1 MKPMAVNNLKPKMTD
16 APSPSDAL
24 PLIAECFPLR
34 GSSLIE
40 ASAGTGK
47 TWTIAALYVRL
58 VLGHGSADTRFD
70 RPLMP
75 ADILVMTFTRAATRE
90 LSDRIRARLLE
101 AARCFRGEA
110 APREDDRFLSTLLA
124 DYPGQAERQQAA
136 WRLAMAAECMD
147 EASVHTIDAWCQR
160 MLREHAF
167 DSGSLFDEELVADEQ
182 ALLTQAVQDYWR
194 QQCYGL
200 TPQALEEVLGIWSGV
215 DALLAD
221 VKDLLGKAPEDKTLV
236 GETLAQL
243 LERAGREL
251 REQLGALRQPWQ
263 DRAAVML
270 DFVLSQDPPK
280 DHGWDGKKFSI
291 KNISG
296 WLQKLQNWANG
307 TDPGVVPELAMG
319 WLRLTP
325 LGLAEMRKLGAG
337 PMAWSPRQAE
347 AFEAFAV
354 LQADLQK
361 LPTIG
366 AAARRHAAASVAER
380 MRRLK
385 RQQGTFGF
393 SDLLERLHAAL
404 KGPNGMRLRE
414 RIAAQYP
421 VALIDEF
428 QDTSPIQY
436 GIFDQIYRTADN
448 APECALLLI
457 GDPKQSI
464 YGFRGADI
472 YSYLQA
478 RRATQGRHYALS
490 VNYRSTDLLVKAVN
504 HGFLQA
510 EGQWPA
516 GAFQFKGENT
526 AGQGNPLPFVDVSA
540 NGRPETWVNA
550 GGAMPAI
557 TLVHDLELQSM
568 GQARKVF
575 AERCAEQIVGWLN
588 DPTNGFAREGQ
599 PLQRLRPSD
608 IAILVRIGKEAAA
621 LRRALQK
628 RGVASVYLSDKDSV
642 YQSDEARDL
651 VHWLRAVAT
660 PQDSQLVRAALALA
674 SVGLPL
680 DALAR
685 LATDDE
691 VFDGHVQTLR
701 ELRQTWL
708 SQGVLAMLRQTLHR
722 FGLAAR
728 WLAPVENGGSGGGE
742 RSLTNYLHLAELLQN
757 ASGELEGEQAL
768 IRWLVNQIAENA
780 EQTDEQVVRLESD
793 ADLVKIVTIHASKGL
808 EYPVVCLPFATSF
821 RGFDARLVK
830 SLQLP
835 LADGGRELVL
845 DINDEA
851 KARFE
856 QERMREDLR
865 LLYVALTRPRHALWL
880 GFSSVK
886 VGNGKACKT
895 QQSAIGYL
903 LGGSDEREAADWLQP
918 LQTWA
923 SSGHSIALVPA
934 TDPTGVSRLA
944 SRGPSPALQAVP
956 DYRADFDRHWGIAS
970 YSRLTRDLKKDTPQA
985 SPVSP
990 LSPLLVMRPADD
1002 ESLNAAD
1009 GTDAGEGA
1017 AAPGLVPATVPATS
1031 STVAPI
1037 WHSFKRGPIT
1047 GNWLHLQLDWL
1058 SGEGFALQGNP
1069 ALAARLLAR
1078 CERDHKDSAPA
1089 LVGWLTDVVHTPLPA
1104 LGAALAQLPTVRS
1117 EMEFWLPARQI
1128 ETAAIDALC
1137 RQHLLPGVPRPRLQT
1152 STLQGMLMGFM
1163 DLVFEHEG
1171 RYWVLDYK
1179 SNALGADDSA
1189 YNADSLAAAMAEH
1202 RYDVQAA
1209 IYGLALHRLL
1219 RSRLGA
1225 AYDPA
1230 QHLGGAV
1237 YLFLRGIHGPAGGTC
1252 TLTLP
1257 PECLEALDAMLDP
1270 ARVTEA

>member
-1 MKPMAVNNLKPKMTD
+1 MTQV
-16 APSPSDAL
+16 L
-24 PLIAECFPLR
+24 EPLSFPLR
-34 GSSLIE
+34 GSRLIE

-58 VLGHGSADTRFD
+58 VLGHGGPQAAPVRA
-70 RPLMP
+70 LMP
-75 ADILVMTFTRAATRE
+75 PDILVMTFTRAATRE
-90 LSDRIRARLLE
+90 LSDRIRARLTE
-101 AARCFRGEA
+101 AAQVFRQGPEA
-110 APREDDRFLSTLLA
+110 PPTRDPFLSELLQA
-124 DYPGQAERQQAA
+124 YPPGQARAQAGY
-136 WRLAMAAECMD
+136 RLALAAQAMD
-147 EASVHTIDAWCQR
+147 DAAIYTIDAWCQR

-167 DSGSLFDEELVADEQ
+167 DSGSLFEEELVADEQ

-194 QQCYGL
+194 RQCYGL
-200 TPQALEEVLGIWSGV
+200 APQALADVLGIWSGV

-221 VKDLLGKAPEDKTLV
+221 VKDLLGKLPEQAQPMGSLMDALAQGR
-236 GETLAQL
+236 GEQQQALDVVRQDWQL
-243 LERAGREL
+243 LEP
-251 REQLGALRQPWQ
+251 QLRQYVNDQAPPNKNGWNGSRFQ
-263 DRAAVML
+263 MGRITGWLDTLRAWSLGEDAAVI
-270 DFVLSQDPPK
+270 PK
-280 DHGWDGKKFSI
+280 LGSGWD
-291 KNISG
+291 
-296 WLQKLQNWANG
+296 
-307 TDPGVVPELAMG
+307 
-319 WLRLTP
+319 RLTP
-325 LGLAEMRKLGAG
+325 EGLADARTDGLMPVLPAVF
-337 PMAWSPRQAE
+337 A
-347 AFEAFAV
+347 AFAG
-354 LQADLQK
+354 LQTRLQK
-361 LPTIG
+361 LPQPS
-366 AAARRHAAASVAER
+366 AFARQHAAASVAER
-380 MRRLK
+380 MRQLK

-404 KGPNGMRLRE
+404 KGPNGVRLRE

-448 APECALLLI
+448 APERALLLI

-490 VNYRSTDLLVKAVN
+490 VNYRSTDPLVKAVN

-510 EGQWPA
+510 EAQWPA

-540 NGRPETWVNA
+540 KGRQETWVNA

-568 GQARKVF
+568 GQARKEF

-708 SQGVLAMLRQTLHR
+708 TQGVLAMLRQTLHR

-728 WLAPVENGGSGGGE
+728 WMAPGGRGGGE

-757 ASGELEGEQAL
+757 ASADLEGEQAL
-768 IRWLVNQIAENA
+768 IRWLMNQIAENA

-793 ADLVKIVTIHASKGL
+793 ADLVKIVTVHASKGL

-821 RGFDARLVK
+821 RPYKKGVVK
-830 SLQLP
+830 SVQLP
-835 LADGGRELVL
+835 RPDGTRELVL
-845 DINDEA
+845 DIDDET
-851 KARFE
+851 KDRFE

-880 GFSSVK
+880 GFSAVK
-886 VGNGKACKT
+886 IGNGKACKNE
-895 QQSAIGYL
+895 QSAIGYL
-903 LGGSDEREAADWLQP
+903 LGGPDEREAADWLQP
-918 LQTWA
+918 LQAWA
-923 SSGHSIALVPA
+923 SGGHSIALVPA

-956 DYRADFDRHWGIAS
+956 DYRADFDRNWGIAS

-985 SPVSP
+985 APVSP
-990 LSPLLVMRPADD
+990 LSPLQVRRPADD
-1002 ESLNAAD
+1002 ESQDMAQTQEESEVAALEK
-1009 GTDAGEGA
+1009 GRV
-1017 AAPGLVPATVPATS
+1017 APAPAL
-1031 STVAPI
+1031 API

-1058 SGEGFALQGNP
+1058 SAEGFALQGNP
-1069 ALAARLLAR
+1069 NLTARLQTR

-1089 LVGWLTDVVHTPLPA
+1089 LVGWLTDVVHTPLPG
-1104 LGAALAQLPTVRS
+1104 LGVALAQLPTVRS
-1117 EMEFWLPARQI
+1117 EMEFWLSARQI
-1128 ETAAIDALC
+1128 ETTVIDALC

-1152 STLQGMLMGFM
+1152 SMLHGMLMGFM

-1189 YNADSLAAAMAEH
+1189 YNADSLAGAMADH

-1225 AYDPA
+1225 DYDPA

-1257 PECLEALDAMLDP
+1257 PECLDALDAMLDP
-1270 ARVTEA
+1270 TPETEV